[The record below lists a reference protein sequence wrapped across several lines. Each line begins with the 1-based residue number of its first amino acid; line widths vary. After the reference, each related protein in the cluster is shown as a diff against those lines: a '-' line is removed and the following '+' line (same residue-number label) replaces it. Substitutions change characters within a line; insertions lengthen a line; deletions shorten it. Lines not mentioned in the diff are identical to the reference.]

1 MKCSGQTN
9 KDRTYIHLFVLY
21 QSQYSC
27 TRNTLEQNNKMHVK
41 YNCILNHNSI
51 WTQKKHEL
59 ICLRWTG
66 SNVSIHRFKCI
77 YYQALGFLTVGAHQ
91 LVHIGENKSWVA
103 SRSNDTLRPPL
114 LTYPK
119 EWTSSTAESTS
130 LVNNN
135 NQTIKARWKNKIIIQ
150 CATQV
155 R

>member
-1 MKCSGQTN
+1 MNTN
-9 KDRTYIHLFVLY
+9 NMNWFACDEPVQMYLF
-21 QSQYSC
+21 
-27 TRNTLEQNNKMHVK
+27 TG
-41 YNCILNHNSI
+41 LNV
-51 WTQKKHEL
+51 
-59 ICLRWTG
+59 G
-66 SNVSIHRFKCI
+66 PI

-103 SRSNDTLRPPL
+103 LRSNDTLRPPL